1 MTCSCKPSSSALELA
16 LCLAPP
22 CGEYEVSLE
31 GHAGTQIIL
40 CEDGV
45 FIRSV
50 ARDEWLPFLE
60 TRDRP
65 ASRQAL
71 LSALKLNNLDEQG
84 LLCLVLRSLRLAAN
98 SGSLKA
104 AKKLRDCRELIRRLE
119 EACRGKKE

>member
-1 MTCSCKPSSSALELA
+1 LSCPCNGVEDLVELA

-31 GHAGTQIIL
+31 GHVGAQIVL

-71 LSALKLNNLDEQG
+71 LSALRLNNLDGQG
-84 LLCLVLRSLRLAAN
+84 LLCLVVRSLRLAAN

-104 AKKLRDCRELIRRLE
+104 AKKLRDCWELVQRLE
-119 EACRGKKE
+119 EACKEKK